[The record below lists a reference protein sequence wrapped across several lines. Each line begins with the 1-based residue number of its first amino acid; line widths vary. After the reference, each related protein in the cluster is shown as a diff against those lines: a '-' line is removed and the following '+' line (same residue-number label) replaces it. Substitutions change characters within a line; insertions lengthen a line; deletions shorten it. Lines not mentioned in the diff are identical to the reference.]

1 MLKSFKNQC
10 FEKNG
15 DPPLTETPSCTSQMY
30 RFYSIRT
37 GIDRLGVSWASEMTR
52 LILGH
57 VISLYGNR
65 FTKLYREVHFS
76 EN

>member
-1 MLKSFKNQC
+1 MFKK
-10 FEKNG
+10 KNG
-15 DPPLTETPSCTSQMY
+15 DPPLTETHSGTSQMY
-30 RFYSIRT
+30 RFCSVRMVLI
-37 GIDRLGVSWASEMTR
+37 VWASEMTR

-76 EN
+76 EK